1 MSVVIKTVGSRKYA
15 YLAYRSGKK
24 VVQKYLGAVSS
35 PAVAAKLAK
44 LEAEKKVP
52 ERFYPLFWDVEPAG
66 LDIKK
71 YARYIIERVL
81 ETGDLDAFL
90 WIQNIYPTKLIAE
103 ICLTGRKISRKS
115 QNFWSIWL
123 NLEQEES
130 GGAS

>member
-24 VVQKYLGAVSS
+24 VVQKYLGAASS
-35 PAVAAKLAK
+35 PAVAAKLKK

-52 ERFYPLFWDVEPAG
+52 KRFYFLFWDVEPAE
-66 LDIKK
+66 LNLQR

-81 ETGDLDAFL
+81 EAGGLDAFL
-90 WIQNIYPTKLIAE
+90 WIQNIYPTNLIAE

-115 QNFWSIWL
+115 KNFWSIWL

-130 GGAS
+130 GCAS